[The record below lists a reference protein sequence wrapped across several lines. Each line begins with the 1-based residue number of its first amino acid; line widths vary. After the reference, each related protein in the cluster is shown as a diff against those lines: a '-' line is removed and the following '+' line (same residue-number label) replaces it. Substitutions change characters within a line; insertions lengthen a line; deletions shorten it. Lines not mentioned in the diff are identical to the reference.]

1 MKDSADAVIGQKS
14 MFYQSIIQK
23 KTSFIVF
30 RHITSSQHFCYR
42 WRQTVSMKKFVI
54 EFSVK
59 QQSVLKTR
67 RVVVLYCVR
76 LSICVLFSTR
86 GV

>member
-1 MKDSADAVIGQKS
+1 MKDPAHAVIGQKS
-14 MFYQSIIQK
+14 IFYKSIKQK
-23 KTSFIVF
+23 KVFIVF